1 MSCTTTTYGNLLW
14 WGVQGGGGELLSPHI
29 VYCDVEDT
37 DVYLTIQMT
46 HIIMVLA
53 DRSHATELCLHH

>member
-1 MSCTTTTYGNLLW
+1 MVTYCGG
-14 WGVQGGGGELLSPHI
+14 GVQGEVGGGDLLSPHS

-37 DVYLTIQMT
+37 DVYLTLQMT
-46 HIIMVLA
+46 RIIMVLA

>member
-1 MSCTTTTYGNLLW
+1 MVTYC
-14 WGVQGGGGELLSPHI
+14 GGGPHS

-37 DVYLTIQMT
+37 DVYLTLQMT
-46 HIIMVLA
+46 HFIMVLA

>member
-1 MSCTTTTYGNLLW
+1 MVTYC
-14 WGVQGGGGELLSPHI
+14 GGEGGWWWQGDLLSPHS

-37 DVYLTIQMT
+37 DVCLTLQMT
-46 HIIMVLA
+46 HIITVLA

>member
-1 MSCTTTTYGNLLW
+1 MVTYCGGVGAW
-14 WGVQGGGGELLSPHI
+14 WGGGNLLSPHS

-37 DVYLTIQMT
+37 DVYLTLQMT

-53 DRSHATELCLHH
+53 DRSHATELCLNQ

>member
-14 WGVQGGGGELLSPHI
+14 WGAAGLGGTLLSPHS

-37 DVYLTIQMT
+37 DVYLTLQMT
-46 HIIMVLA
+46 HFIMVLA